1 VLTLKA
7 HALFLD
13 KKPLQAYSV
22 MGAGASPKR
31 PIMTSEEKYAI
42 WLQYAQEDLD
52 SADAMYAGG
61 RWFHTAYMCQQ
72 ALEKHCKGLYNFY
85 IGDDVPRIH
94 NIPRLLNDLE
104 EKLSIPIPE
113 EVYKLADMLSG
124 LYLYNRYPDFKERSA
139 AKVDKTRAAALLAQ
153 TKDAL
158 KWLLTL
164 KK

>member
-1 VLTLKA
+1 
-7 HALFLD
+7 
-13 KKPLQAYSV
+13 
-22 MGAGASPKR
+22 
-31 PIMTSEEKYAI
+31 MTSEEKYAI
-42 WLQYAQEDLD
+42 WMQYAQDDLD

-94 NIPRLLNDLE
+94 NIPRLLNDLG
-104 EKLSIPIPE
+104 EKLSIPIQE
-113 EVYKLADMLSG
+113 DVYKLADILSG
-124 LYLYNRYPDFKERSA
+124 LYLNNRYPDFKVHPAMRI
-139 AKVDKTRAAALLAQ
+139 DKTRAAPLLAQ
-153 TKDAL
+153 TKEAF